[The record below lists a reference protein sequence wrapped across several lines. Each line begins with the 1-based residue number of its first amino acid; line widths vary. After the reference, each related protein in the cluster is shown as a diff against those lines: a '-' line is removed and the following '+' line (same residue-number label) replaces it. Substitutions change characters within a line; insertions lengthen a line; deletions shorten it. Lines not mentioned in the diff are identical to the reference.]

1 MRWCPSSNLSRHFY
15 EQYFFP
21 KVLTWPL
28 VGLRELRRAR
38 PQFFLYQLER
48 GRGGERFFW
57 EGRGEWLPKQL
68 GRRDRVGSW
77 KPTLASP
84 LLYSLP
90 WPGVKKFWLFC
101 VSPSARFSTPTKQGT
116 LDRRFGKIS
125 GVRRKIGGGGFG
137 KILAAA
143 PLLHPESK
151 RKKRNVFVK
160 KEKPWHCFR
169 RMTKQ
174 SVSLPIRRPVIS
186 ATDAEFP

>member
-1 MRWCPSSNLSRHFY
+1 M
-15 EQYFFP
+15 
-21 KVLTWPL
+21 
-28 VGLRELRRAR
+28 
-38 PQFFLYQLER
+38 
-48 GRGGERFFW
+48 
-57 EGRGEWLPKQL
+57 
-68 GRRDRVGSW
+68 GSW

-90 WPGVKKFWLFC
+90 WPGVKKFRLFC

-143 PLLHPESK
+143 PLLHPERK
-151 RKKRNVFVK
+151 RKGDVFVK
-160 KEKPWHCFR
+160 KIEALTLLR